1 MHLHIESDGQ
11 GRDIVLLHGW
21 GMSGK
26 CWDPVFCS
34 LAQKFRVHRVDLPGH
49 GSSRHCSGDWVEI
62 LAQAFPSE
70 VFLCGWSL
78 GGQLAL
84 QWAERYPERIGRL
97 ALVSST
103 PGFVSR
109 GNWTHGIAEEAFSE
123 FADALESNPEGTLK
137 RFLFLQ
143 AQGGEDAAG
152 IFRKLQGYLGNTEMA
167 ALKKGLDLL
176 LNSDLRKAAQS
187 VTLPAL
193 VLHGECDRLTPIAA
207 GKWLA
212 ENMPDGRLES
222 ISGCAHAP
230 FISHPECFV
239 SKLTEF
245 FDES

>member
-1 MHLHIESDGQ
+1 MHLHVESEGQ
-11 GRDIVLLHGW
+11 GRDVVLLHGW

-26 CWDPVFCS
+26 CWAPVSCG
-34 LAQKFRVHRVDLPGH
+34 LAQRFRVHRVDLPGH
-49 GSSRHCSGDWVEI
+49 GSSGHCSGDWVEV

-84 QWAERYPERIGRL
+84 QWAEKYPERIGRL
-97 ALVSST
+97 ALVSGT
-103 PGFVSR
+103 PAFVSR
-109 GNWTHGIAEEAFSE
+109 GDWAHGISEEIFSE
-123 FADALESNPEGTLK
+123 FADALESNPEATLK
-137 RFLFLQ
+137 RFLWLQ
-143 AQGGEDAAG
+143 ARGGEDAAG
-152 IFRKLQGYLGNTEMA
+152 LFRKLQGYLEKTETA

-176 LNSDLRKAAQS
+176 LNSDLRQAAQS
-187 VTLPAL
+187 VARPAL
-193 VLHGECDRLTPIAA
+193 ILHGECDRLTPIAA

-222 ISGCAHAP
+222 ISGCAHVP